1 MHRFYRSAVFALLA
15 AALPACN
22 GAPTVGVPDPEFDL
36 VSPANGA
43 IAVSTAPTFFWTT
56 SIGAMTYTLQVST
69 DIGFSTFV
77 VDQPGIAGTSVTPG
91 TTLSDGTVYYWRVIA
106 DHSSGNVTAN
116 AAPFSFTTVAAVP
129 GPFTLTS
136 PTNGITGISTTPT
149 FTWTTSLGAASYRLQ
164 VSTGPGFTLIVAEQA
179 GLLGTSTTL
188 TTPLST
194 STAYFWQVIAE
205 STSTTTASNAPF
217 AFTTGTGPPGPF
229 TMTSPANSATA
240 VATLPTYTWT
250 PSVGATSYRL
260 EVSTTFNFV
269 TNVLDQTGIIG
280 TSFTQTTP
288 VLLHGVTYYWRVTAT
303 GPGGDTLASPSPSS
317 FTTG

>member
-116 AAPFSFTTVAAVP
+116 AAPF
-129 GPFTLTS
+129 
-136 PTNGITGISTTPT
+136 
-149 FTWTTSLGAASYRLQ
+149 
-164 VSTGPGFTLIVAEQA
+164 
-179 GLLGTSTTL
+179 
-188 TTPLST
+188 
-194 STAYFWQVIAE
+194 
-205 STSTTTASNAPF
+205 

-240 VATLPTYTWT
+240 VATLPTYTWN